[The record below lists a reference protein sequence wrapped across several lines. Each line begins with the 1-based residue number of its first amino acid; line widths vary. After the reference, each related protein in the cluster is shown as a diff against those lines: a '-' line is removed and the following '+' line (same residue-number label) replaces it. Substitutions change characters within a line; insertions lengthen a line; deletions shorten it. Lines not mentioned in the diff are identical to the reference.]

1 MKKDPVISLVK
12 WYVIGLLIIIIGAML
27 CSSCT
32 LLKKSSRVNK
42 DSTAV
47 AKVDSGNVKINS
59 TEKKDSLAWWREI
72 VNFGRDTTINN
83 ITTPINN
90 YYPTSYIREGGVRTV
105 VEKSINYDSL
115 WLNKMDSLAVKLSKT
130 DKSKETKVLGFWQ
143 ILAIAA
149 GVGLVFFVLGKVKIG
164 MK

>member
-12 WYVIGLLIIIIGAML
+12 WYVVGLLIIIIGAML

-90 YYPTSYIREGGVRTV
+90 YYPTSYIREGGTQVKTD
-105 VEKSINYDSL
+105 KQLNYDSL
-115 WLNKMDSLAVKLSKT
+115 WNNRLDSLRLVLT
-130 DKSKETKVLGFWQ
+130 TLDKSKEVKVLNTWQ
-143 ILAIAA
+143 II
-149 GVGLVFFVLGKVKIG
+149 GLCVIGFIVLKLIVKF
-164 MK
+164 KLV